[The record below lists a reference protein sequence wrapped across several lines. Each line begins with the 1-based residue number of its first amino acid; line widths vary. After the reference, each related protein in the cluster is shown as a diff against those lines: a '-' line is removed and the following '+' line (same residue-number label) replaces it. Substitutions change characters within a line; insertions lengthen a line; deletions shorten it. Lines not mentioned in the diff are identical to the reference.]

1 MTREHEVLF
10 SAVMSMTSSNH
21 THDIQPEIKHE
32 DDDW

>member
-10 SAVMSMTSSNH
+10 SAVMSMTGTSNSH
-21 THDIQPEIKHE
+21 QPETKHD